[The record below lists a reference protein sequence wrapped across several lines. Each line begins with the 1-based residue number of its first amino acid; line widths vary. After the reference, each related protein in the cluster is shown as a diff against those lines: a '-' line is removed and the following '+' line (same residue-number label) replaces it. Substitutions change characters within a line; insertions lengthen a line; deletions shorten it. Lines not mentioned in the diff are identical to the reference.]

1 MSRVIYSLYI
11 DIPEDDLD
19 FFDKNIIKKDQI
31 PTNINTKNQF
41 KEHHQK
47 IVDNKKQYADNI
59 GVDYFLHEND
69 ENFKNY
75 VKYFKT
81 HYPFITMYNIVNF
94 YKLELMNNYLH
105 DYDEVLYLDFDAI
118 PVTKDNFFD
127 AWDLSKGIAVYN
139 NNNNIRPTH
148 MPLDMVKGT
157 IRSPSAKYF
166 NTMAMLEEN
175 GYSPQCDVIN
185 TGIIGANK
193 YHWKKLDYWNGLVNL
208 FDLMHYLRSDVYEK
222 ESMYPRNITDTFG
235 YDNETIFSYKIKE
248 NDVSIQWLNKQWHY
262 FYDTELHIPQ
272 DTKIVHAIN
281 KEFDYVWRF
290 EKKINL

>member
-19 FFDKNIIKKDQI
+19 FFDKNIVKESHT

-41 KEHHQK
+41 KIHYQK
-47 IVDNKKQYADNI
+47 IVDNKKKYADSI

-69 ENFKNY
+69 DNFKYY
-75 VKYFKT
+75 VEYFKT

-118 PVTKDNFFD
+118 PVTNENFFD
-127 AWDLSKGIAVYN
+127 VWDLSKGIAVLN

-148 MPLDMVKGT
+148 MPLDMIKGT

-175 GYSPQCDVIN
+175 SMSPQCDVIN
-185 TGIIGANK
+185 TGIIGSNK
-193 YHWKKLDYWNGLVNL
+193 KHWKKLNYWHRLVEL
-208 FDLMHYLRSDVYEK
+208 FDLMHYLRSDIYAK
-222 ESMYPRNITDTFG
+222 DSMYPKNITDTFG
-235 YDNETIFSYKIKE
+235 YDNETIFSYRLKE
-248 NDVSIQWLNKQWHY
+248 NNVDVQ
-262 FYDTELHIPQ
+262 
-272 DTKIVHAIN
+272 
-281 KEFDYVWRF
+281 
-290 EKKINL
+290 